1 MEESELK
8 RIRKH
13 ISGIEK
19 GLVALHSEFVDKMY
33 SEFGLSLRP
42 VSAQVYV
49 YPYGKNRG
57 EITIDNEII
66 VYLDNNES
74 QEDANATLLHES
86 GHYLHALGNPKIKEK
101 DISEG
106 GNGLSHL
113 LVELVAE
120 LSAIQF
126 LEKSA
131 RIYHPTQVNYFK
143 AAFDMHNAG
152 RLPPLRDL
160 SGRCVE
166 EVAEIIREYQRRLL

>member
-1 MEESELK
+1 MGEAELE
-8 RIRKH
+8 RIQKK
-13 ISGIEK
+13 ISGIEA
-19 GLVALHSEFVDKMY
+19 GLVALHSEFIDKMY
-33 SEFGLSLRP
+33 PEFGLPIRP
-42 VSAQVYV
+42 ASTQVYV

-57 EITIDNEII
+57 EITINNEII

-101 DISEG
+101 DLAEG

-126 LEKSA
+126 LERTA
-131 RIYHPTQVNYFK
+131 RTYPSTQVNYFK
-143 AAFDMHNAG
+143 AAFDMHNIG
-152 RLPPLRDL
+152 KLLPLRDL
-160 SGRCVE
+160 SSKCAE